1 MSVLGPAFCWV
12 HGRLAMYIVHLVG
25 GDMAGDKNKP
35 ESGQSIP
42 QPEGIYVRQAGKAL
56 VRRSHMNRNTKRNG
70 VGTSG
75 DRQSGS
81 SMYGMCG
88 LSSEPR
94 TTLAH
99 REGQYGDWGQGV
111 QGGRTWSR
119 GSLRKLGEVTL

>member
-1 MSVLGPAFCWV
+1 MSVLGLAFCWV

-42 QPEGIYVRQAGKAL
+42 QPEGIYVGQAGKAS
-56 VRRSHMNRNTKRNG
+56 VRRSHMKRNG
-70 VGTSG
+70 VGASG
-75 DRQSGS
+75 DRQSDS

-99 REGQYGDWGQGV
+99 
-111 QGGRTWSR
+111 
-119 GSLRKLGEVTL
+119 